1 MNRRRPLVR
10 TVVAASVLTV
20 TGCHINPPDEPFP
33 FDATEVGADASS
45 EDVSSEEVAEDVS
58 SEEVAEDAQRPG
70 PELPPV
76 AENPAPEPE
85 E

>member
-45 EDVSSEEVAEDVS
+45 EDVSSEEVAED
-58 SEEVAEDAQRPG
+58 AQRPG